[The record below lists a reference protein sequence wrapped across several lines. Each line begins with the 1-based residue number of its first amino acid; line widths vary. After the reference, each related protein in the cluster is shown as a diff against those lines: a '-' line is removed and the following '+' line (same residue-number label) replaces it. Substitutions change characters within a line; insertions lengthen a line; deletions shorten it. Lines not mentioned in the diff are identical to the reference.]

1 MASISAKFMQQ
12 LSPDVAVVGLTVIV
26 YVFLFLQRRYRSSLK
41 LAEACLVETET
52 GGRVLASAT
61 TEEPRVVWKPASF
74 TYPNIVPL
82 PDELRALEP
91 RPYRPFKA
99 GPYHITMGI
108 RPMEWDNWIELD
120 NQFPTFHRIRANRIA
135 TRGHK
140 LIRVLP
146 DRPGV
151 VKGGAEAAREL
162 VYELAEFL
170 SRRYPAVYSVTRHV
184 PSSTPVMVSFEDGWK
199 GEGRIRD
206 VTIVPLGVK
215 YDLDVEDPLKVA
227 ALLIQDDLAVMIE
240 GEDGSYYFQAG
251 AIIVPGSWRLEDKI
265 GMPLDEI
272 HFSGNVPFYKEK
284 LQLSMN
290 RFFRRLPLEAPVVR
304 NNWLIQVLD
313 PALQKA
319 DGERADAA
327 DPEELA
333 WSATTH
339 GPEDA
344 YSHPQSSYALSL
356 SSSVSPPPFPTPPP
370 SPPLPAELPR
380 APPPTPATLRLR
392 TERQTLRR
400 LPHSGA
406 IVFTIRTYL
415 VPIEQLGKEKG
426 VPGRLAAAIRGVGGE
441 IRR

>member
-1 MASISAKFMQQ
+1 
-12 LSPDVAVVGLTVIV
+12 
-26 YVFLFLQRRYRSSLK
+26 
-41 LAEACLVETET
+41 
-52 GGRVLASAT
+52 
-61 TEEPRVVWKPASF
+61 
-74 TYPNIVPL
+74 
-82 PDELRALEP
+82 
-91 RPYRPFKA
+91 
-99 GPYHITMGI
+99 
-108 RPMEWDNWIELD
+108 
-120 NQFPTFHRIRANRIA
+120 
-135 TRGHK
+135 
-140 LIRVLP
+140 
-146 DRPGV
+146 
-151 VKGGAEAAREL
+151 
-162 VYELAEFL
+162 
-170 SRRYPAVYSVTRHV
+170 
-184 PSSTPVMVSFEDGWK
+184 
-199 GEGRIRD
+199 
-206 VTIVPLGVK
+206 
-215 YDLDVEDPLKVA
+215 
-227 ALLIQDDLAVMIE
+227 
-240 GEDGSYYFQAG
+240 
-251 AIIVPGSWRLEDKI
+251 
-265 GMPLDEI
+265 
-272 HFSGNVPFYKEK
+272 
-284 LQLSMN
+284 MN